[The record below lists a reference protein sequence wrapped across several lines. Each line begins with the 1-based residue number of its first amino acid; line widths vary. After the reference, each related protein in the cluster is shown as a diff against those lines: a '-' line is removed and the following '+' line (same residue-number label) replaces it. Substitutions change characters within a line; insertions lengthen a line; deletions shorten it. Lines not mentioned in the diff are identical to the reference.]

1 MEFAG
6 VTRYREANPASLP
19 VGGMIM
25 NLFLA
30 FALVICVAV
39 GGWLSKYEWA
49 KLLAFIPIGMLV
61 PAFYMTGTSCGAG
74 FIMRFF
80 SDVGSCTNGYAP
92 RQMFAAT
99 YVLALV
105 PVATAAIA
113 IKLIRMAMAARK
125 G

>member
-1 MEFAG
+1 
-6 VTRYREANPASLP
+6 
-19 VGGMIM
+19 M

-39 GGWLSKYEWA
+39 GGWLSKYDWA

-80 SDVGSCTNGYAP
+80 SDVGSCSNGYTP

-99 YVLALV
+99 FVLSLV
-105 PVATAAIA
+105 PVAAAAIV
-113 IKLIRMAMAARK
+113 IKLIRMMIATRK